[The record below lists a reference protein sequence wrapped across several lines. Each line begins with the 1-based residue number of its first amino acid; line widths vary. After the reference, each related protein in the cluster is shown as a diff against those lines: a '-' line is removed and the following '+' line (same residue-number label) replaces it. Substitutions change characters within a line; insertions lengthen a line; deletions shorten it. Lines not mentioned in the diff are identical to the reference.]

1 MEKEIDELL
10 GLAFSCSLSEEEHD
24 RLSDECKELVCSKI
38 GNIEP
43 FNWLF
48 LDELIH
54 EEMNSFTCL
63 LELNEIVSLFH
74 CLEFDEE
81 YGIDSPY
88 LTFKTIKKGYLLEI
102 IKKSIDNYV
111 DCRTYEK
118 AQMIKDFTDGK

>member
-24 RLSDECKELVCSKI
+24 KLSDECKELICSKI
-38 GNIEP
+38 GLIEP

-74 CLEFDEE
+74 CLEFDKK
-81 YGIDSPY
+81 YGLDSPY
-88 LTFKTIKKGYLLEI
+88 LTFKTIKKDYLLNTV
-102 IKKSIDNYV
+102 KKSIDNYV
-111 DCRTYEK
+111 DCRIYEK
-118 AQMIKDFTDGK
+118 VQMIKDFTDGK